1 MKAVAQHL
9 QNLYRENFLEDKNK
23 LIKFMKNIQGEFTN
37 ILEDYWTEKVQ
48 PEVFWFVFV
57 QYLFTNMKFT
67 NTGLS
72 RLSLKTIKV
81 QRKLQFK

>member
-37 ILEDYWTEKVQ
+37 ILEHYWTENVQ

-57 QYLFTNMKFT
+57 
-67 NTGLS
+67 
-72 RLSLKTIKV
+72 
-81 QRKLQFK
+81 

>member
-57 QYLFTNMKFT
+57 
-67 NTGLS
+67 
-72 RLSLKTIKV
+72 
-81 QRKLQFK
+81 